1 MSWHV
6 ITRVGPEDDYSPEL
20 DSSEPRLITAIDR
33 PGATFSVPN
42 HIQRDF
48 RPILYRKPSPKVL
61 DLLRLSMSVYS
72 ADHCIRRETADD
84 GWTRDIVLHLP
95 VHHIRLW
102 KRARTRLTSVLN
114 FLSGDRWTIE
124 LRKHDYSPS
133 FPKLQKGRQRPDR
146 VTLFSGGLDSL
157 IGAIDLLERGHRV
170 VLVGHYGAGMTHQFQ
185 HDLATKLEKAYPDSV
200 KAVLTYVDPPH
211 IQNAEREITKRT
223 RSLLFLML
231 GLTAADCVGSEV
243 PVDVAENG
251 LITLN
256 VPMTDSRNGSLSTRT
271 THPHFVEELKELLA
285 ALNLKHPIDFPYRT
299 QTKGE
304 MLTNCS
310 NRRLIRKLSKRSMS
324 CAHPEAARWA
334 GASPGTHCGHCVPCL
349 IRRASMYAAGFD
361 DADYTCDVITNPSD
375 HATKSGR
382 DFRAMQIA
390 ANRFAQTERDR
401 DAFDILNSGPIP
413 FTELE
418 DYVAVY
424 RNGMK
429 ELRQFLEQSRKP
441 KSKRSRRKR

>member
-6 ITRVGPEDDYSPEL
+6 IARVGPDDDYIPSMG
-20 DSSEPRLITAIDR
+20 DSEPRLVTAIDQ
-33 PGATFSVPN
+33 PGAAFSVPN
-42 HIQRDF
+42 HIHQDF
-48 RPILYRKPSPKVL
+48 RSILFRKPSPRVQ

-84 GWTRDIVLHLP
+84 GWTRDIILHLP

-102 KRARTRLTSVLN
+102 NSAKTRLTRMLS

-124 LRKHDYSPS
+124 LRKHEYSPT
-133 FPKLQKGRQRPDR
+133 FAALRKEKPRPDR

-185 HDLATKLEKAYPDSV
+185 HDLATRLEKKYPESV
-200 KAVLTYVDPPH
+200 RTVLTYVDPPH
-211 IQNAEREITKRT
+211 IKDSERETTKRT

-231 GLTAADCVGSEV
+231 GLTAADCVGAEV
-243 PVDVAENG
+243 PLNVAENG

-271 THPHFVEELKELLA
+271 THPHFVSELKGLLA
-285 ALNLKHPIDFPYRT
+285 TLNVKHPIDFPHRT
-299 QTKGE
+299 LTKGQ
-304 MLTNCS
+304 MLTDCV
-310 NRRLIRKLSKRSMS
+310 NRRLIRTLAKRSMS

-334 GASPGTHCGHCVPCL
+334 GVSPGTHCGYCVPCL

-361 DADYTCDVITNPSD
+361 DAEYAYDVLTHPPD
-375 HATKSGR
+375 HTTKSGR
-382 DFRAMQIA
+382 DFRALQIA
-390 ANRFAQTERDR
+390 VSRFSQTERDR
-401 DAFDILNSGPIP
+401 DYFDIQNSGPIP
-413 FTELE
+413 FDELN
-418 DYVAVY
+418 DYVGVY
-424 RNGMK
+424 RNGMA
-429 ELRQFLEQSRKP
+429 ELKQFLEQSRKP
-441 KSKRSRRKR
+441 KAKRRRKKK